1 MKMIKRLPYFV
12 LSIILFTTSAVS
24 AGELSLAQKWKGVNI
39 VEHGKFNTAA
49 DVDMWETDHNA
60 KLSYVETGATVP
72 GGSVAV
78 EVTEEFGALKWDCEL
93 VKGETY
99 EISFW
104 AKGDGKAS
112 TMTVYMIFTAGGWK
126 GLAYDVPISKEWRL
140 YSYTYDFDGINN
152 YGDQVAGNGYLA
164 VRYNTQKYPALF
176 YMDELSIKPSGK
188 IDYDYNHKTPM
199 INTDGW
205 VDPLK
210 AEKQLKSSE
219 FGDMKGHWGDTVVS
233 ILAANNMISGYGD
246 GKFLPNQSVTRA
258 EFADMILQALKLEP
272 TKYENQFSDVLEE
285 DWYADAVST
294 LEKTGALSAA
304 MTIGG
309 KFQPEKPIT
318 RLEVAEICV
327 SLCKLMAYTQDQ
339 AVVNYTDIDQLT
351 QWQREVVDLAG
362 KFGLMRGNGGK
373 FQPNDDLTRAE
384 AAMIILNLAEKGD
397 RIAVFINQETGS
409 DDADGTLY
417 APVKSVEKAKQLVR
431 QHNKDMKN
439 HIFVVFCGDAYYVQD
454 TIKFDQEDSG
464 TNGYNIIYTSYDPD
478 HITSLHMGKQFGN
491 FSLYDEEKNIYRT
504 YVGTDIRTRQCFI
517 DGVRAIR
524 ARSEGTDGLKDA
536 VFQSGYGLTTTDTSI
551 ATYNNIQDIEMVYY
565 EAWTQPR
572 ITIDHIVQKAGLL
585 EIHMKEPGWGFMVKK
600 GQTAP
605 SVPAYIENAYELLDS
620 YGEWYLDNATGWLY
634 YKPRPFEDPE
644 TMTATLPVGE
654 YLIDMAG
661 GADEVVHNI
670 EFRDLCFAYT
680 TWMRPSGSY
689 GHSDAQSN
697 TIRQNGDT
705 MSPSAI
711 MIQYARYVDFYDCIF
726 TKLGINAL
734 SYYHTMQEC
743 NISGN
748 KFYDISGNGIVMGL
762 NTGAGDTQFDYLIDV
777 NPAEYKYYCINNS
790 IDNNY
795 IIDVGVEYGASV
807 GIAAAFPK
815 CTKIS
820 HNEIAHLQ
828 YSGMHIGYGWNSYA
842 KNGTGTY
849 RLDIENN
856 YVHEIEYGEIY
867 DGGCIY
873 TIGATGGS
881 EDERNNIRYNYL
893 ENQYA
898 APAMI
903 YSDEGSTYWNLER
916 NVITSNEQRDMLG
929 NNSDLKWCSFYFDT
943 IQNNVAHHNW
953 TDVESYYAVDGN
965 EVYDN
970 EYIENLKENMP
981 QEAKEIVENAGLTE
995 KYLEKYPNECQT
1007 IYFEDGESISV
1018 DEGEAHQLSVVG
1030 RGRKGTQ
1037 PGYDTVWFTSSNP
1050 EVATV
1055 DNHGVVR
1062 SVSSGV
1068 CTVQAYAKVND
1079 VVKTAQIKVFSSDHV
1094 ERIDFTDTL
1103 YLIKGTP
1110 VTLMPKAYTTLGIE
1124 QKLQAEYRT
1133 EEESVATVQDNVITP
1148 VSLGETNLHCVFTVD
1163 NKTIEKDVRVVVQEV
1178 ASEEALLL
1186 PISELPADFFDAT
1199 KWTLGAEKIS
1209 RNSIMLQTPNSQ
1221 SFYIEDLDDGLYQFN
1236 MSINNPNSWPSIV
1249 FASDGKPYTEG
1260 TCYMIG
1266 FKNDIIELQ
1275 RFNNGERTVI
1285 FSTIEDFFSIA
1296 GPGIP
1301 NDGIVEYG
1309 KTYEVTFGKM
1319 DVENGTR
1326 LILNI
1331 DGRNIFDF
1339 IDAFDGH
1346 ISGGGKFGVYAR
1358 EGNFI
1363 FSESQNQKEAK

>member
-1 MKMIKRLPYFV
+1 MRRIRWSFFALV
-12 LSIILFTTSAVS
+12 IILLATPVIAS
-24 AGELSLAQKWKGVNI
+24 EEQSLAQKWKGVNI
-39 VEHGKFNTAA
+39 VEHGSFNTAA
-49 DVDMWETDHNA
+49 DVGMWGTDNNA
-60 KLSYVETGATVP
+60 KLSYVETGATFP

-78 EVTEEFGALKWDCEL
+78 EVTEEFGALNWACEL

-112 TMTVYMIFTAGGWK
+112 TMTVYMIFIGGGWK
-126 GLAYDVPISKEWRL
+126 GLAYDVPVSKEWRL
-140 YSYTYDFDGINN
+140 YTYTYDFDGINN
-152 YGDQVAGNGYLA
+152 YGDQVVGNGHIA
-164 VRYNTQKYPALF
+164 VRYNTKKYPAIF

-188 IDYDYNHKTPM
+188 IDYNYNSKTPM
-199 INTDGW
+199 LNTDGW
-205 VDPLK
+205 IDPLVG
-210 AEKQLKSSE
+210 EKQLKINDFE
-219 FGDMKGHWGDTVVS
+219 DMKGHWGNTVVS
-233 ILAANNMISGYGD
+233 ILAANNIISGYETGQFCPD
-246 GKFLPNQSVTRA
+246 QSVTRA
-258 EFADMILQALKLEP
+258 EFANMILQALKLEP
-272 TKYENQFSDVLEE
+272 AKYEGQFYDIKDE
-285 DWYADAVST
+285 DWYAGAVST
-294 LEKTGALSAA
+294 LEKIGALTPA

-309 KFQPEKPIT
+309 KFQPDRPIT
-318 RLEVAEICV
+318 RLEAAEISV
-327 SLCKLMAYTQDQ
+327 SLCQALAYTQEQ
-339 AVVNYTDIDQLT
+339 ASAGYTDIESLSN
-351 QWQREVVDLAG
+351 WQKETVALAE
-362 KFGLMRGNGGK
+362 KFGLMRG
-373 FQPNDDLTRAE
+373 DDGEFKPKDQLKRAE
-384 AAMIILNLAEKGD
+384 AAMVVLNLAEKTS
-397 RIAVFINQETGS
+397 RMAIFIDQKIGS

-431 QHNKDMKN
+431 KYNNNMQN

-464 TNGYNIIYTSYDPD
+464 TNGYNVIYTSYDRD
-478 HITSLHMGKQFGN
+478 NMTSVHMGKQFGG
-491 FSLYDEEKNIYRT
+491 FSLYNEEKNIYRT
-504 YVGTDIRTRQCFI
+504 YVGTDVRTRQCFI

-524 ARSEGTDGLKDA
+524 ARSEGTAGLKNA
-536 VFQSGYGLTTTDTSI
+536 VYQSDYGLTTTDTSI
-551 ATYNNIQDIEMVYY
+551 ASYKNLQDVELVYY
-565 EAWTQPR
+565 EDWTQPR
-572 ITIDHIVQKAGLL
+572 ITIDHTVQRDGLL
-585 EIHMKEPGWGFMVKK
+585 EIHAKEPGWGFMVKK

-605 SVPAYIENAYELLDS
+605 STPAYIENAYELLDN
-620 YGEWYLDNATGWLY
+620 YGEWYLDNGSGWLY
-634 YKPRPFEDPE
+634 YKPRPYEDPE

-654 YLIDMAG
+654 YLIEMTG
-661 GADEVVHNI
+661 GADAVVHNI

-680 TWMRPSGSY
+680 TWMRPSGNY

-711 MIQYARYVDFYDCIF
+711 MIHNARYVDFYDCTF

-762 NTGAGDTQFDYLIDV
+762 NTGAGDTSFDYLIDI
-777 NPAEYKYYCINNS
+777 NPTEYKYYCINNS

-815 CTKIS
+815 CSQIS

-849 RLDIENN
+849 RFDIENN

-873 TIGATGGS
+873 TIGATGGTKQ
-881 EDERNNIRYNYL
+881 EMNNIRYNYL

-903 YSDEGSTYWNLER
+903 YSDEGSTYWNIER
-916 NVITSNEQRDMLG
+916 NVITSHEQKNMLG

-953 TDVESYYAVDGN
+953 TNLSSYYAVEGN

-970 EYIENLKENMP
+970 KYIEDLNTNMP
-981 QEAKEIVENAGLTE
+981 AEAKAIMDIAGLTE

-1007 IYFEDGESISV
+1007 VYFEDGESISV
-1018 DEGEAHQLSVVG
+1018 GEGEKYQLSVAG
-1030 RGRKGTQ
+1030 RGRKGTA
-1037 PGYDTVWFTSSNP
+1037 PDYDAIWFTSSNP
-1050 EVATV
+1050 AVATV
-1055 DNHGVVR
+1055 DNEGIVR

-1079 VVKTAQIKVFSSDHV
+1079 VVKTAQIQVFSNDNIA
-1094 ERIDFTDTL
+1094 RIAFTDTL
-1103 YLIKGTP
+1103 YLIDKTP
-1110 VTLMPKAYTTLGIE
+1110 VTLAPKAYTTLGVERKVNAVYHSENEAI
-1124 QKLQAEYRT
+1124 
-1133 EEESVATVQDNVITP
+1133 VAVQDDVVTP
-1148 VSLGETNLHCVFTVD
+1148 VSLGETSLHCAFMID
-1163 NKTIEKDVRVVVQEV
+1163 GQTIEKDVRVIVSTMT
-1178 ASEEALLL
+1178 SEEALTL
-1186 PISELPADFFDAT
+1186 PITALPTDFFDAA
-1199 KWTLGAEKIS
+1199 KWTLGAENTAK
-1209 RNSIMLQTPNSQ
+1209 NAVMLQTPNSQ
-1221 SFYIEDLDDGLYQFN
+1221 SFYMEDLDDGLYRFN
-1236 MSINNPNSWPSIV
+1236 MTINNPNSWPSVV
-1249 FASDGKPYTEG
+1249 FAADGKPYTEG

-1266 FKNDIIELQ
+1266 FKSDIIELQ

-1285 FSTIEDFFSIA
+1285 FSTIDNFFSIG

-1301 NDGIVEYG
+1301 NSGIIEYG
-1309 KTYEVTFGKM
+1309 KTHDVTFGKI

-1326 LILNI
+1326 LILNV
-1331 DGRNIFDF
+1331 DGNNVFDF
-1339 IDAFDGH
+1339 VDAFDGH
-1346 ISGGGKFGVYAR
+1346 ISGSGKFGVYAR
-1358 EGNFI
+1358 AGNFI
-1363 FSESQNQKEAK
+1363 FTPFQENKEAK